1 MGAVAREKGRVNGP
15 KKSKGKCVN
24 VLKTSR
30 DFDNWQ
36 IYVKATRVQ
45 CGPGVLR
52 GRGTIARF
60 VSLQTLGGGGLELPD
75 TSLGIFILFNNCLF
89 KNIVEMACWRERE

>member
-1 MGAVAREKGRVNGP
+1 M
-15 KKSKGKCVN
+15 
-24 VLKTSR
+24 
-30 DFDNWQ
+30 
-36 IYVKATRVQ
+36 Q

-75 TSLGIFILFNNCLF
+75 TSLGIFIIFNNSNVCFL
-89 KNIVEMACWRERE
+89 KLMLKWLVG

>member
-1 MGAVAREKGRVNGP
+1 MGKGASKWTEKIQREMCQCF
-15 KKSKGKCVN
+15 KK
-24 VLKTSR
+24 SR

-45 CGPGVLR
+45 CGRGVLR
-52 GRGTIARF
+52 GQGTVARF

-75 TSLGIFILFNNCLF
+75 TSLGIFIIFNNSNVCFL
-89 KNIVEMACWRERE
+89 KLMLKWLVG

>member
-1 MGAVAREKGRVNGP
+1 M
-15 KKSKGKCVN
+15 
-24 VLKTSR
+24 
-30 DFDNWQ
+30 
-36 IYVKATRVQ
+36 Q

-75 TSLGIFILFNNCLF
+75 TSLGIYMFFKTSNFCLF
-89 KNIVEMACWRERE
+89 ENNVEMACWIERE

>member
-1 MGAVAREKGRVNGP
+1 MGKGAS
-15 KKSKGKCVN
+15 KWTKGKWVN

-30 DFDNWQ
+30 DIDNWQ

-75 TSLGIFILFNNCLF
+75 TSLGIFIIFNNSNVCFL
-89 KNIVEMACWRERE
+89 KLMLKWLVG